1 MLHHPDRRH
10 ADLSLEARL
19 ESTVR
24 HLAAIG
30 PRNIR
35 HLQALRRASRD
46 IEASLAAT
54 GSRTGRQEYEA
65 RETTFSNIIAEV
77 AGHAPSPDIIVVG
90 AHYDSHKESPGA
102 NDNGS
107 GVAILIELARAAAM
121 RRHAQSLRFV
131 AFTNEESPFTRTNKM
146 GSYVYAQAC
155 RKRGDRIRGMLCL
168 ETLGCYSEKLGSQ
181 RLSFGGLLLPRQ
193 GNFLALVG
201 NPRSKRLLTQV
212 AAALA
217 RGESLRVEPW
227 ILPEYLPGAR
237 SSDQWSFWKHGFPAV
252 MATDTAPLRYR
263 AYHRRDDT
271 PDKLDFVW
279 LARVTK
285 ALDVAVNELANT
297 A

>member
-1 MLHHPDRRH
+1 
-10 ADLSLEARL
+10 
-19 ESTVR
+19 
-24 HLAAIG
+24 
-30 PRNIR
+30 
-35 HLQALRRASRD
+35 
-46 IEASLAAT
+46 
-54 GSRTGRQEYEA
+54 
-65 RETTFSNIIAEV
+65 
-77 AGHAPSPDIIVVG
+77 
-90 AHYDSHKESPGA
+90 
-102 NDNGS
+102 
-107 GVAILIELARAAAM
+107 
-121 RRHAQSLRFV
+121 
-131 AFTNEESPFTRTNKM
+131 M